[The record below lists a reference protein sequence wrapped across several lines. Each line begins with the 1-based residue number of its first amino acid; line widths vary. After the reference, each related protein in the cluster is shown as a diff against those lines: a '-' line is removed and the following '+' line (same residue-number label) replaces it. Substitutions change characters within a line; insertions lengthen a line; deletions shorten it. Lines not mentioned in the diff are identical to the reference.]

1 MFNLTGFLD
10 ILLWVHTTY
19 LHCKLSELKSHIYVI
34 GRWNT
39 IFQVND
45 TIAERDWRL
54 KTCAIVIKVRDYEY
68 DSSYDYKT
76 SWQKRL
82 ASTTAAGK

>member
-45 TIAERDWRL
+45 TIA
-54 KTCAIVIKVRDYEY
+54 AIVIKVRDYEY